1 VPCIRRWALSKKRG
15 HGHSWVS
22 KKKSIFSK
30 WASKLKVGANAK
42 HVKHRTILMAKG
54 LGKVKGFEYENIFT
68 YVIKWGTLRSLVALV
83 GQLIQMETFTP
94 KFINKN
100 FNW

>member
-1 VPCIRRWALSKKRG
+1 
-15 HGHSWVS
+15 
-22 KKKSIFSK
+22 
-30 WASKLKVGANAK
+30 
-42 HVKHRTILMAKG
+42 MARG

-68 YVIKWGTLRSLVALV
+68 HVIKWGTLRSLVAFV

-100 FNW
+100 FKW